1 MLTLIKLIPMLSSRI
16 VNPVSPLPNSGLTS
30 KQTLSLIQRQAA
42 VRFQAICTL
51 VWVSCCGLSV
61 ETARATTL
69 NFAGIDRSLQIH
81 RNSQFTSDNRSLP
94 IAQNTPTPPQP
105 TAPPS
110 SPNLKL
116 PNDLNLPKTGNEVRI
131 TGRQSITLQQAIE
144 IAFRNNRQVQVARLT
159 VDRDRQSIN
168 LAQSAQALRVGLQG
182 DLTNAG
188 SSLIFGNGASAFA
201 TSGNT
206 TSANGAATAK
216 YTILDA
222 GRNQSSIRAAEEQVR
237 FDQLDLV
244 RVEQQVRGLVITA
257 YYDLQ
262 AADSSIIINQA
273 SVRDATRSLSDAQ
286 LQERAGVGTRFD
298 ILTAQVQLA
307 TANQNLT
314 NAQAQQQ
321 TARKNLAQILVV
333 DNNTEFTAADA
344 VRELG
349 TWKYSLEDSIIL
361 AFKNRPEAEQQ
372 LALRRVSQQQQNI
385 SAAANAAQVDLVGSY
400 GLGKSLST
408 GTSVQDNYSV
418 GVQLTWNFLD
428 GGASAA
434 NTNIQ
439 KVNETIY
446 ENQFTSTRNQ
456 IRYQVEQAYFSL
468 GSSQKNIATSTQGL
482 TQAEESLK
490 LARLRFQAGVGTQT
504 DVINA
509 QTALATA
516 RGNRVTAILNYNR
529 ALANLRTA
537 TVINE

>member
-1 MLTLIKLIPMLSSRI
+1 MLTLIKLIYMLNSRI
-16 VNPVSPLPNSGLTS
+16 ANPVLPQSLRDRSVRSQLQRHTAARLQTICAIVFMSLSGLRS
-30 KQTLSLIQRQAA
+30 
-42 VRFQAICTL
+42 
-51 VWVSCCGLSV
+51 
-61 ETARATTL
+61 ETATATTL
-69 NFAGIDRSLQIH
+69 DLVGIDRSLQLHQNPRSTGDNH
-81 RNSQFTSDNRSLP
+81 RSTP
-94 IAQNTPTPPQP
+94 IAQTTPTPPQP

-110 SPNLKL
+110 SPNIKL
-116 PNDLNLPKTGNEVRI
+116 PNDLNLPKTGDEVKI
-131 TGRQSITLQQAIE
+131 TGRQAITLQQAIE
-144 IAFRNNRQVQVARLT
+144 IAFRNNRQVQVARLS

-168 LAQSAQALRVGLQG
+168 LAQAAQALRVGLQS

-188 SSLIFGNGASAFA
+188 SSLIFGSGSSLSSNSS
-201 TSGNT
+201 TSL
-206 TSANGAATAK
+206 NGAASAK

-222 GRNQSSIRAAEEQVR
+222 GRNQSSVRAAEEQVR
-237 FDQLDLV
+237 FAQLDLV
-244 RVEQQVRGLVITA
+244 RVEQQIRSQVITA

-349 TWKYSLEDSIIL
+349 TWKYALEDSIIL

-385 SAAANAAQVDLVGSY
+385 AAAANAAQVDLVGSY
-400 GLGKSLST
+400 GLGKSLSAS
-408 GTSVQDNYSV
+408 TSVQDNYSV
-418 GVQLTWNFLD
+418 GVQLTWSFLD
-428 GGASAA
+428 GGAAAA

-446 ENQFTSTRNQ
+446 ENQFTTNRNQ

-468 GSSQKNIATSTQGL
+468 GSSQKNIATSTQAL

-509 QTALATA
+509 QTSLATA